1 VENGRFCLN
10 AEPLKGACFAMM
22 ISSLI
27 SFALGGLLFLAL
39 HVTGSGS
46 FPRPLSAAEERDCL
60 RKIAQGD
67 AKARSYLIEHN
78 LRLVA
83 HIIKKYYSNIRDQDD
98 LISIGTIGL
107 IKAVGSFN
115 AEKGARFSTYAARCI
130 ENEILM
136 FFRSRKKY
144 AQDLYIQDPID
155 TDGEGN
161 ALTLMDIVADDACIF
176 EYVDLRIQSEKLHR
190 LIAQCLDSRE
200 KQIVTLRYGL
210 GGAMPMAQREVAA
223 RLGISRSYVS
233 RLEKKAL
240 GKLRAAFCALEHPT
254 A

>member
-1 VENGRFCLN
+1 
-10 AEPLKGACFAMM
+10 
-22 ISSLI
+22 
-27 SFALGGLLFLAL
+27 
-39 HVTGSGS
+39 
-46 FPRPLSAAEERDCL
+46 
-60 RKIAQGD
+60 
-67 AKARSYLIEHN
+67 
-78 LRLVA
+78 
-83 HIIKKYYSNIRDQDD
+83 
-98 LISIGTIGL
+98 
-107 IKAVGSFN
+107 
-115 AEKGARFSTYAARCI
+115 
-130 ENEILM
+130 M

-161 ALTLMDIVADDACIF
+161 TLTLMDIVADDACIF